1 VKILEGVIP
10 YPLDCEVRLGS
21 VFASL
26 LTFLKKDIP
35 DEMLPCDNPGRTT
48 GKPGDPCTNCGK
60 CREEKHG
67 KCRME
72 NSRKRRVY
80 ADLANEYAFVSGQSL
95 LQFDMPTG
103 VFLSKIGMPLPDV
116 FDDTVDFMLRY
127 AGYNF
132 SGADMADK
140 ARCHRQ
146 ISASIDRGVPVLMQY
161 KKNSLW
167 LLVTGYGDNMEL
179 YGYDGARMAPHEK
192 MEPPPDSYQNDLF
205 RASNWHE
212 NAKRVVILG
221 EKCAPAAALADA
233 VARNERNM
241 RPIFEQNYYQ
251 TAADYIRDGNNFKK
265 GMNLRRQA
273 MRISGFIGV
282 PINGRSITAWF
293 SETLADS
300 GEARTRECFGALA
313 HLCSEMHDI
322 CWVAWHAVGTYK
334 RRPGRYFRLLADPV
348 YRDMLAAVVEQVGK
362 KDREI
367 YECLVNF
374 LDAQEASQ

>member
-1 VKILEGVIP
+1 VKILDGVIP

-26 LTFLKKDIP
+26 LTVLKKDIP
-35 DEMLPCDNPGRTT
+35 DEMLPCNNPDRTT
-48 GKPGDPCTNCGK
+48 GKPGDLCTNCGK
-60 CREEKHG
+60 CRMEKHG

-72 NSRKRRVY
+72 NSRKRAVY
-80 ADLANEYAFVSGQSL
+80 GDFANEYAFVSGQSL
-95 LQFDMPTG
+95 LQFDLPTG
-103 VFLSKIGMPLPDV
+103 VFLSKIGMPLPDI

-127 AGYNF
+127 AGYQF
-132 SGADMADK
+132 SDVNLTDK
-140 ARCHRQ
+140 ARAHCQ

-167 LLVTGYGDNMEL
+167 LLVTGYGDNLEL

-192 MEPPPDSYQNDLF
+192 MDPPPDSYQNDLF
-205 RASNWHE
+205 CASNWHE
-212 NAKRVVILG
+212 NARRVVILG
-221 EKCAPAAALADA
+221 EKCEPTATLADA
-233 VARNERNM
+233 IARNVRIM
-241 RPIFEQNYYQ
+241 RPIFEKNYYQ
-251 TAADYIRDGNNFKK
+251 TAADYIRDGRHFKK
-265 GMNLRRQA
+265 VANLRGQA
-273 MRISGFIGV
+273 ERISGFIGV

-300 GEARTRECFGALA
+300 GNPKVKECFSALA

-334 RRPGRYFRLLADPV
+334 RRPGRYIRLLADPV
-348 YRDMLAAVVEQVGK
+348 YRDMLASVVEQVGK

-374 LDAQEASQ
+374 LGAQEASQ